1 MALYSKYE
9 IVAKVVEIVLIPM
22 LYHSDL
28 EIAKKVSKTVV
39 EAGSKLLEFTNR
51 GHRAFMVSSEL
62 SKWRENEG
70 LDLVLGAGTVLEPAT
85 AALYINLGAD
95 FIVGPNFGLEVAKLC
110 NERVVV
116 YVPGCSTITE
126 IYQAEEYGAELFKIF
141 PEEVLIPRF
150 VRNILAPCPW
160 LKLIPSGGLTPSK
173 EVIDEWIGGVVALNR
188 GTSLLRPDLI
198 NAGDYTSLRR
208 RVEQYLQHI
217 REAKS
222 RAKK

>member
-1 MALYSKYE
+1 
-9 IVAKVVEIVLIPM
+9 
-22 LYHSDL
+22 
-28 EIAKKVSKTVV
+28 
-39 EAGSKLLEFTNR
+39 
-51 GHRAFMVSSEL
+51 MVFSEL

-70 LDLVLGAGTVLEPAT
+70 LALVLGAGTVLEPAT

-110 NERVVV
+110 NKRVVV

-150 VRNILAPCPW
+150 FRNILAPCPW
-160 LKLIPSGGLTPSK
+160 LKLIPTGGLTPSK
-173 EVIDEWIGGVVALNR
+173 EVIDEWIGGGVVALNR
-188 GTSLLRPDLI
+188 GTKLLRPDLI

-208 RVEQYLQHI
+208 RVEQYLTTHKRGQV
-217 REAKS
+217 
-222 RAKK
+222 